1 MSFSLELTDLTKA
14 LDTDPEFPNPPPP
27 IAPRPPG
34 LPTGRS
40 VTPGTFWRAMPAIV
54 PLQSSSLM
62 NVPETTTSAD
72 DTGKDDHY
80 VKVSRRVEEF
90 QKLFYH
96 RDWYLSIVL
105 IL

>member
-1 MSFSLELTDLTKA
+1 MSFSLELTDLTKVK
-14 LDTDPEFPNPPPP
+14 DSDPDFPNPPPP
-27 IAPRPPG
+27 IAPLPPG

-40 VTPGTFWRAMPAIV
+40 VRPGTFRRAMPAIV
-54 PLQSSSLM
+54 PLRSSSLM
-62 NVPETTTSAD
+62 NVPKTTTSAD

-96 RDWYLSIVL
+96 HDWCLSIVL